1 MTQTPGTPTY
11 MPPEVMTANLKYDK
25 NVDVFS
31 YGILMIHT
39 FSGRWP
45 EPQIGPS
52 QVVAG
57 KLIPVTEAERR
68 TNFLQTIGDDHPL
81 MELHDSEVHTQRP
94 STEI

>member
-1 MTQTPGTPTY
+1 
-11 MPPEVMTANLKYDK
+11 MTANLKYDK

-68 TNFLQTIGDDHPL
+68 TDFLQTIGDDHPL

-94 STEI
+94 STEIWY